1 MFLWVCLISILDQIL
16 PGSDSTWIKSY
27 LDQTLPGSDSTWNIW
42 RYSSGCPT
50 GIIIREVNIR
60 WTQRKENVGGHP
72 CTFIQVYIEEK
83 TWRVQF
89 FITSCFLSPIHTPY
103 PSRVYSTQFNISSA
117 ELTQYLALQMA
128 GSYDCTLIYWTLKW
142 FKERWRNLWSHYFIS
157 YTGMQII
164 WTNMLSKL
172 QMRPGL
178 CNVTPWE
185 PDAGRGPVMDS
196 MN

>member
-1 MFLWVCLISILDQIL
+1 MGNDQHKDETDECFYE
-16 PGSDSTWIKSY
+16 SAWSASWIRSF

-89 FITSCFLSPIHTPY
+89 FIKSCFLSPIHTPY

-128 GSYDCTLIYWTLKW
+128 GSYMIPLKW
-142 FKERWRNLWSHYFIS
+142 WRTIWYRNLYFAS
-157 YTGMQII
+157 F
-164 WTNMLSKL
+164 
-172 QMRPGL
+172 
-178 CNVTPWE
+178 E
-185 PDAGRGPVMDS
+185 PHMEKYQDVYS
-196 MN
+196 LNWY